1 MSGEPTV
8 QATRY
13 LAERLSADFGF
24 YLSDRRLLDQ
34 RQSAWQHIEVFENPQ
49 FGRVMRIDGCFMTSE
64 RDEFFYHEPMVHLPA
79 IAHPGVRR
87 VKLRV
92 SLGGH
97 DVPADV
103 VRRRF
108 ARSQTNFFAL
118 YAPLADDWALF
129 DNSQAGDARLIA
141 ELRNQH
147 LQIEDMPSW
156 TRLQP
161 KNRPPT

>member
-64 RDEFFYHEPMVHLPA
+64 RDEFFYH
-79 IAHPGVRR
+79 
-87 VKLRV
+87 
-92 SLGGH
+92 
-97 DVPADV
+97 
-103 VRRRF
+103 
-108 ARSQTNFFAL
+108 
-118 YAPLADDWALF
+118 
-129 DNSQAGDARLIA
+129 
-141 ELRNQH
+141 
-147 LQIEDMPSW
+147 
-156 TRLQP
+156 
-161 KNRPPT
+161 